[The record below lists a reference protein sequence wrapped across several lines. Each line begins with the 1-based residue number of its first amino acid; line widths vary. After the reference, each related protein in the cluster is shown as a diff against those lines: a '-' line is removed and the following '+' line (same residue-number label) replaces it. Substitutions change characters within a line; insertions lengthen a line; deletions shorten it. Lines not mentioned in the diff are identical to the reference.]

1 MSSSLSNRCVV
12 FIDIVFITNIVIVV
26 HIITPPVQVMDEVG
40 VRRIVFSS
48 SATVYGVPEYLPL
61 DEKHRTGIKPLLFV
75 LVIFLSSIFRQLH
88 EPLRNNK
95 VRSGEDD
102 DGPRRLLGQVECHLT
117 QVPQDEGNGSS
128 WKKTLPPLSSGEGA
142 SQFSSL
148 LITWRALTIS

>member
-1 MSSSLSNRCVV
+1 
-12 FIDIVFITNIVIVV
+12 
-26 HIITPPVQVMDEVG
+26 MDEVG

-102 DGPRRLLGQVECHLT
+102 DGPRRLLGQVECHLA
-117 QVPQDEGNGSS
+117 QVPQDDEDGSS
-128 WKKTLPPLSSGEGA
+128 WKKNHYYNCPVEKGNVKLFGL
-142 SQFSSL
+142 F
-148 LITWRALTIS
+148 TWREYH